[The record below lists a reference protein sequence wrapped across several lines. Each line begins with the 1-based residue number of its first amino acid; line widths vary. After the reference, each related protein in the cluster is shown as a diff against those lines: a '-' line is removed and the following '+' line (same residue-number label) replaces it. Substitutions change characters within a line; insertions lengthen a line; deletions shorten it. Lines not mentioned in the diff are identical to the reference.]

1 MLYMPGGGSRAVKN
15 AVLWTLG
22 KSSSASCSWFSRASV
37 LSRADFDLADSWQ
50 ILCTLQSAWL
60 RQRSGAKWQSGHY
73 GNMLS
78 RPPPRS
84 PRERDDGP
92 FVSAAHRR
100 DGPTRCL
107 PVGLPSFLFN
117 YEQVHLL
124 PPAEPNPSPLM
135 ESIHHYPSRAEEHGL
150 SMRYYVI
157 VSRVI
162 KRTARMTA
170 DVPQAQ
176 GQS

>member
-1 MLYMPGGGSRAVKN
+1 MPGGGTEACEKCCAVKFLN
-15 AVLWTLG
+15 LQPCFG
-22 KSSSASCSWFSRASV
+22 KSSSASCSWFSRTSV

-60 RQRSGAKWQSGHY
+60 RQHSGAKWQSGHY

-84 PRERDDGP
+84 AWERDDGP
-92 FVSAAHRR
+92 FVSAAHRG

-107 PVGLPSFLFN
+107 PVELPSFLFN

-124 PPAEPNPSPLM
+124 PPGEPNPSVLV
-135 ESIHHYPSRAEEHGL
+135 ESIHHHPRRAGEQGL
-150 SMRYYVI
+150 QWDILFLS
-157 VSRVI
+157 
-162 KRTARMTA
+162 
-170 DVPQAQ
+170 Q
-176 GQS
+176 G